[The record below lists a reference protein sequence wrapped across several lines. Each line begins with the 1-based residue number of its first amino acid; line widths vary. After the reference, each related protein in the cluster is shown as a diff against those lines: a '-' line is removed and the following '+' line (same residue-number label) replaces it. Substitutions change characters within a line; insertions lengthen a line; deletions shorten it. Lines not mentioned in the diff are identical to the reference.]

1 MQGVRLE
8 VYMSQF
14 KTHEDLYQFEWLLG
28 KAARMGI
35 KGGTAVKTMAG
46 FGRDHVRAKSFQHL
60 TANASVIVQ
69 FIVSSDDAA
78 KLLQMLKDEQLNVFC
93 TQSAVEFESL

>member
-14 KTHEDLYQFEWLLG
+14 STHEDLYQYEWLLS

-35 KGGTAVKTMAG
+35 KGGTAVKTLAG
-46 FGRDHVRAKSFQHL
+46 FGRDHVRVKSFQHL

-69 FIVSSDDAA
+69 FIVERSEAA
-78 KLLQMLKDEQLNVFC
+78 KLIEMLKAEHLNVFC
-93 TQSAVEFESL
+93 TQSPAEFEAL